1 MKLVTLDVQDG
12 AILGSDEILNADV
25 NLAYESFFAE
35 LPSNEVEYVY
45 KDRQLL
51 IPRLLPDEAVEDCI
65 KNVEAPPTT
74 QIQLF
79 RQPGHVLKLEVT
91 KPGLLDSIRFT
102 WDTSFDHPLAA
113 NDVEVEVQACGLNF
127 KDVFIALG
135 QMKPNVDMAG
145 EFSGII
151 TSTGSDVSRFAVGER
166 VCGCGATAYASFV
179 RVSDSLICHLP
190 KSISFTTAASIP
202 LTFSTAYHGLV
213 EVARLRSV
221 QTVLIHAASG
231 GVGQTAIQIAQDIG
245 SEIFATVESESK
257 KKMLM
262 RRFTILEDHI
272 FSSRLRTFAS
282 GIRRMTKGKGVDVVL
297 NSLSGQALQD

>member
-1 MKLVTLDVQDG
+1 MSESSDRFIGITKLVGAASRVLWLTANRDGSSPFTERGLIGGFARVARAENVTMKLVTLDVQDG
-12 AILGSDEILNADV
+12 AILGSEEILNAVV

-102 WDTSFDHPLAA
+102 RDTSFDHPLAA

-135 QMKPNVDMAG
+135 QMKPNVDTAG

-151 TSTGSDVSRFAVGER
+151 TSTGSDVSRFAVGQR
-166 VCGCGATAYASFV
+166 VCGCGATAYANFV

-202 LTFSTAYHGLV
+202 LTFSTA
-213 EVARLRSV
+213 
-221 QTVLIHAASG
+221 
-231 GVGQTAIQIAQDIG
+231 
-245 SEIFATVESESK
+245 
-257 KKMLM
+257 
-262 RRFTILEDHI
+262 
-272 FSSRLRTFAS
+272 
-282 GIRRMTKGKGVDVVL
+282 
-297 NSLSGQALQD
+297 